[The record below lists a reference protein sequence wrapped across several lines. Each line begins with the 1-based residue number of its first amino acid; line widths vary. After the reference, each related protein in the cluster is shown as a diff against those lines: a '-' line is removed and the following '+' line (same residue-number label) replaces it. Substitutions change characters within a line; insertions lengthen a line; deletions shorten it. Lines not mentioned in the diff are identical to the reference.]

1 MSTPKKVKKKTKK
14 TVKTVKTV
22 KHPSPRA
29 VNIIKG
35 LISVQGEH
43 GNWNYSITTMKEV
56 LTLLGF
62 VCLCIVCIVLWI
74 AVNFSTSAVIFMIGG
89 FVLIAA
95 YCGTDS
101 SD

>member
-1 MSTPKKVKKKTKK
+1 
-14 TVKTVKTV
+14 
-22 KHPSPRA
+22 
-29 VNIIKG
+29 
-35 LISVQGEH
+35 
-43 GNWNYSITTMKEV
+43 MKEV

-62 VCLCIVCIVLWI
+62 VCLCVVCIVLWI

-101 SD
+101 SDWYNSLPEPLVLDYYA

>member
-1 MSTPKKVKKKTKK
+1 RALRCIDSTATIEYKYAPKT
-14 TVKTVKTV
+14 
-22 KHPSPRA
+22 
-29 VNIIKG
+29 
-35 LISVQGEH
+35 QD
-43 GNWNYSITTMKEV
+43 MKEV

-74 AVNFSTSAVIFMIGG
+74 AVNFSTSMVIFMIGG